1 MKIIFITREG
11 YQLSGARVR
20 CYGFAK
26 QLNLLGFQTRVF
38 SFADR
43 LGAKYGE
50 KEFEMPLGEKLRY
63 NILAFKD
70 LIKETRDSI
79 FFLQRFNYHALA
91 PLLASLLGRSNKVI
105 FDCDDW
111 NIREDP
117 RYYWVFPS
125 SKMEYLTRKTAGYS
139 AACVA
144 ASHYLKDYLGS
155 FNRKVEYIPTG
166 VDTDFFTPAKN
177 KEDSKVVFSWTGTV
191 YSSQMRDNIVFLLNC
206 FREVARLKNNVF
218 LWLAGCGKY
227 YQKLKAEFVDFR
239 YRERVNFYDWID
251 SDKMPE
257 HLADIDIGL
266 LPLIQ
271 NSRFNQAKSPTKL
284 FEYMSMAKP
293 VVASFTGEASYII
306 KPGETGFLAKNKSEF
321 IAGMLRLAEDSRLR
335 KEAGERAR
343 KEAVRAYSFNILGK
357 QLAGFID
364 NL

>member
-26 QLNLLGFQTRVF
+26 QLNRLGFKTRVF
-38 SFADR
+38 SFADQ

-50 KEFEMPLGEKLRY
+50 KEFEMPLGEKLKY
-63 NILAFKD
+63 NILAFKK
-70 LIKETRDSI
+70 LVKENRNSI

-91 PLLASLLGRSNKVI
+91 PLLVSLLRKNKVI

-111 NIREDP
+111 NIRENP
-117 RYYWVFPS
+117 RYYWIFPS

-139 AACVA
+139 AACIVA
-144 ASHYLKDYLGS
+144 SRYLKDYLS
-155 FNRKVEYIPTG
+155 PFNRKVEYIPTG
-166 VDTDFFTPAKN
+166 VDTDSFTPAKN
-177 KEDSKVVFSWTGTV
+177 KEGSKVVFSWAGTV

-206 FREVARLKNNVF
+206 FKEVARFKNNVF
-218 LWLAGCGKY
+218 IRLAGCGKY
-227 YQKLKAEFVDFR
+227 YQKLKTEFADFR
-239 YRERVNFYDWID
+239 YRERVKFYDWID

-293 VVASFTGEASYII
+293 VVASVTGEASFII
-306 KPGETGFLAKNKSEF
+306 RPGETGFLAKNKSEF

-335 KEAGERAR
+335 KEVGERAR
-343 KEAVRAYSFNILGK
+343 EEVVRAYSLKFLGK
-357 QLAGFID
+357 QLADFID